1 MPFLKKRRPR
11 VEWLEQR
18 ALLAP
23 VVSAFPLL
31 TSQAYPLEITADS
44 GGTLWF
50 TESAAS
56 GGKIGEF
63 NPATEVLTEIPLPTV
78 QGSPHGIAIGSD
90 GNVWFTEFGYTP
102 NLYSAGAPSQIGE
115 VNVAT
120 GQITEIPLADASA
133 GPTGIVAGPAG
144 TLYFVQTG
152 AIGEIEVSSQQ
163 ITTYSLSSSSEAPTS
178 IAIGD
183 DGNAW
188 YTAPGVIGRFDLT
201 THQTTEFTI
210 PSGDSDPQT
219 IINRPGG
226 DLWFTDAD
234 KIGRIRS
241 IAVTNTSPF
250 DVPSNA
256 TYTLPTGQTFG
267 PGATVPAGTVLP
279 AGTIVEYTLP
289 AGAQGAY
296 GITNTSSDFLYF
308 TLGVSDQIGYI
319 NADTGAVQLYAAPG
333 GPKGVVSSGGSIWF
347 PELGN
352 NALGVAQFEGPWYSR
367 ALLVS
372 PQEPTTGDDGTFR
385 LNVTSQATGTPSG
398 TVVFT
403 LDGVAQPAITLDALG
418 TASFTPTGLTNG
430 THLVT
435 ASYSGDANFLP
446 SSSNTAYTIVI
457 GTNEDAT
464 SAAINRAV
472 ATVMQQDDIPGLSVA
487 VVRPGEAPF
496 VQGYGLADAA
506 AGQVV
511 SADTPFEI
519 ASVTKTFTGIA
530 VLLLAQDPSLITK
543 RLAVRFDINEPIDK
557 YLSDDPANG
566 FRLPLI
572 WDDITTYEL
581 LAMSSG
587 IPDLGTNDLTWQQN
601 LQNAATQ
608 PLAGAPGT
616 GYLYS
621 DTAFVLLGE
630 LIQQLSGQTYSSF
643 IQAEILNP
651 LGMASTVVRDG
662 TSVQA
667 GQATGYAAF
676 DANSGTWLVPSSYR
690 PGVSSFAAGAITTTA
705 KDTATYLEALLEQ
718 KILSPASY
726 AAMFS
731 PIPLLT
737 FATPTEEVVRGLG
750 WDSVTITDNGSEIAK
765 NGALPGFG
773 AEYIVWP
780 EQDIAVGVMSNTKGF
795 DIIGLARA
803 IYDAVQSA
811 RPTTSTALSAS
822 STSLTP
828 GKSLEITATVTPA
841 SGNPPGGQVVFTV
854 DGVSQPPLALTVIQG
869 TASAMLSL
877 PGLALGAHLITAQYS
892 GSIDY
897 SGSSAMPLVVSVVP
911 PDGPRVDSVVRLG
924 VHYYRTRLV
933 ISFDTPLDEASAQN
947 VSSYSVTPVTIAG
960 RSRPIKIVSASYDPA
975 TMAVTLR
982 TRSRLVLRR
991 VYRLVVSGTGPYAIR
1006 DSTGLP
1012 LDGQA
1017 NGQPG
1022 SDYTSIITLANLA
1035 RNGRKA
1041 VVSRRGR

>member
-1 MPFLKKRRPR
+1 MSLLKKRRPQ
-11 VEWLEQR
+11 LETLERR

-50 TESAAS
+50 TESS
-56 GGKIGEF
+56 SGGGKIGEF
-63 NPATEVLTEIPLPTV
+63 NPATQVLTEYPLPTS
-78 QGSPHGIAIGSD
+78 QGTPTGIAIGSD
-90 GNVWFTEFGYTP
+90 GNVWFTEFGYKP

-115 VNVAT
+115 LNVAT
-120 GQITEIPLADASA
+120 GQITEIPLADATA

-144 TLYFVQTG
+144 SLYFVQTG
-152 AIGEIEVSSQQ
+152 AIGEIDISSQQ
-163 ITTYSLSSSSEAPTS
+163 ITTYALSSSDESPTS

-201 THQTTEFTI
+201 THQITEFTI
-210 PSGDSDPQT
+210 PSGDSNPQT

-226 DLWFTDAD
+226 DLWFTDSD
-234 KIGRIRS
+234 EIGRIRS

-289 AGAQGAY
+289 AGARGAY

-308 TLGVSDQIGYI
+308 TLGDSNQIGDI
-319 NADTGAVQLYAAPG
+319 DADTGAVQLYAAPG
-333 GPKGVVSSGGSIWF
+333 GPQGVVSSGGSIWF
-347 PELGN
+347 PESGN
-352 NALGVAQFEGPWYSR
+352 NALGVAQFEGPWYSS

-372 PQEPTTGDDGTFR
+372 PQEPTTGDDGTFQ
-385 LNVTSQATGTPSG
+385 LSVTSQATGTPSG

-403 LDGVAQPAITLDALG
+403 LDGVAQPAVTLDADG
-418 TASFTPTGLTNG
+418 TASFTPTGLTDG
-430 THLVT
+430 THVVT

-464 SAAINRAV
+464 SAAIDRAV
-472 ATVMQQDDIPGLSVA
+472 ATVMQKDDIPGLSVA

-496 VQGYGLADAA
+496 VQGYGLANAA
-506 AGQVV
+506 TGQVA
-511 SADTPFEI
+511 SAETPFEI

-530 VLLLAQDPSLITK
+530 VLLLAQDQSLITK
-543 RLAVRFDINEPIDK
+543 PLAVPFDINEPIDN

-566 FRLPLI
+566 FRLPSI

-587 IPDLGTNDLTWQQN
+587 IPDLGTNNLTWQQN

-608 PLAGAPGT
+608 SLAGVPGT
-616 GYLYS
+616 GFLYS

-662 TSVQA
+662 TSVPA

-676 DANSGTWLVPSSYR
+676 DAKSGTWLVPSSYR
-690 PGVSSFAAGAITTTA
+690 PGVASFAAGAITTTA
-705 KDTATYLEALLEQ
+705 TDTARYLEALLDE
-718 KILSPASY
+718 KILSAASY
-726 AAMFS
+726 AEMFA
-731 PIPLLT
+731 PIPLLSFT
-737 FATPTEEVVRGLG
+737 TPSQPVVRGLG
-750 WDSVTITDNGSEIAK
+750 WDSVTATDDGPQIAK
-765 NGALPGFG
+765 NGGLPGF
-773 AEYIVWP
+773 ATEYVLWP
-780 EQDIAVGVMSNTKGF
+780 GQDIAVGVMSNTKGF
-795 DIIGLARA
+795 DILGLAEA
-803 IYDAVQSA
+803 IYNAVQSA
-811 RPTTSTALSAS
+811 RPTTTTALSAT
-822 STSLTP
+822 STSVTS
-828 GKSLEITATVTPA
+828 GETLEVTAAVTPA
-841 SGNPPGGQVVFTV
+841 SGNPPAGQVVFSV
-854 DGVSQPPLALTVIQG
+854 DGVSQPPLALSVIQG
-869 TASAMLSL
+869 TATATLSL

-892 GSIDY
+892 GSIEY
-897 SGSSAMPLVVSVVP
+897 AGSSATPLVVSVIP

-924 VHYYRTRLV
+924 VHYYPTRLV
-933 ISFDTPLDEASAQN
+933 IAFDTPLDAASAEN
-947 VSSYSVTPVTIAG
+947 VSSYAVTPVTIAG

-975 TMAVTLR
+975 TMTVTLR
-982 TRSRLVLRR
+982 PRTRLVLRR
-991 VYRLVVSGTGPYAIR
+991 IYRLVVSGTGIDAIR
-1006 DSTGLP
+1006 DSAGLA

-1017 NGQPG
+1017 TGQPG

-1035 RNGRKA
+1035 RNGRKVA
-1041 VVSRRGR
+1041 ASRRGR